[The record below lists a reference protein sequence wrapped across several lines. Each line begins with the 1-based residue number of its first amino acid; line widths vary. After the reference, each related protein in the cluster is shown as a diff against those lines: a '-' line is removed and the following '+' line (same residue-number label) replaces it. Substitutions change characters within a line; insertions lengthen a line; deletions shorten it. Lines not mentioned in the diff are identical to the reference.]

1 MISILDLFRIGIGPS
16 SSHTVGPMRI
26 TFRFA
31 EDLEARGILRSVT
44 RLHVQLQGSLALTGV
59 GHGSIDACLMGLL
72 GGEPETVDPGK
83 MSVELEAA
91 RTGALRLLGRHLVA
105 FDLTR
110 DLELATTVTPD
121 LHPNGMVERFYR
133 CLKDALRARCAA
145 ANWTDHLPWVLMGLR
160 AAPRED
166 DGSTPAQEVF
176 TYQ

>member
-91 RTGALRLLGRHLVA
+91 RTGA
-105 FDLTR
+105 R
-110 DLELATTVTPD
+110 DAIKGV
-121 LHPNGMVERFYR
+121 
-133 CLKDALRARCAA
+133 
-145 ANWTDHLPWVLMGLR
+145 
-160 AAPRED
+160 
-166 DGSTPAQEVF
+166 
-176 TYQ
+176 